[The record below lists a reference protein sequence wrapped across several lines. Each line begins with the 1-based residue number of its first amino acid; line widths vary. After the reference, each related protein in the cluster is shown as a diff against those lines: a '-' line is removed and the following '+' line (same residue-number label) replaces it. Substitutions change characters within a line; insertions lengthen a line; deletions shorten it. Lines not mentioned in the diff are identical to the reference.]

1 MSGAVAE
8 RVQGPTYASYAFVM
22 TSLIY
27 PVVVHWGW
35 SGSGFLGDILDVG
48 VSRMFPDSP
57 SVAYGLVRCQRANQ
71 MAQD

>member
-1 MSGAVAE
+1 
-8 RVQGPTYASYAFVM
+8 M

-48 VSRMFPDSP
+48 VARLFFDNP
-57 SVAYGLVRCQRANQ
+57 SVSYAGPAANMQ
-71 MAQD
+71 FR